1 MLIKKRIP
9 EDAMPQKNVEALRQT
24 VADVGGVRA
33 VMAEIPGCT
42 YHWLHQRLTGQT
54 YLLRDEYDAV
64 VKAVAKVKKR
74 QPK

>member
-1 MLIKKRIP
+1 MLIKKRTP
-9 EDAMPQKNVEALRQT
+9 ANAMPERSILALRQT

-33 VMAEIPGCT
+33 VMAEIPCP

-54 YLLRDEYDAV
+54 YMLRDEYEAV